1 MSASKYELPLG
12 ASVTITGVVVGR
24 SEFADKNPTYW
35 VEYER
40 QGKPVRDWFVAA
52 ELAENDAP
60 VGTLQWFHEARE
72 IIADGVVIK
81 SNYRM
86 TGDTE

>member
-1 MSASKYELPLG
+1 MTAPKYDLPLG

-52 ELAENDAP
+52 ELAENGSPSFEVDSYQNASP
-60 VGTLQWFHEARE
+60 L
-72 IIADGVVIK
+72 K
-81 SNYRM
+81 SRSKVDRS
-86 TGDTE
+86 TP

>member
-1 MSASKYELPLG
+1 MTAAKELALG
-12 ASVTITGVVVGR
+12 ANVIVNGIVVGKT
-24 SEFADKNPTYW
+24 EFSDRTPTYW

-40 QGKPVRDWFVAA
+40 QGKRVRDWFTAA

-86 TGDTE
+86 TGETE

>member
-1 MSASKYELPLG
+1 MSAAKELALG
-12 ASVTITGVVVGR
+12 TNVIVNGIVVGTTEFSDR
-24 SEFADKNPTYW
+24 SPTYW

-40 QGKPVRDWFVAA
+40 QGKLVRDWFTAA
-52 ELAENDAP
+52 ELADNDAEP
-60 VGTLQWFHEARE
+60 GSLEWLHEARE

-86 TGDTE
+86 TGESE

>member
-1 MSASKYELPLG
+1 MSAAKELALG
-12 ASVTITGVVVGR
+12 ANVRINGTVVGR
-24 SEFADKNPTYW
+24 TEFSDRGPTYW

-40 QGKPVRDWFVAA
+40 QGKLVRDWFTAA
-52 ELAENDAP
+52 ELAENDAEP
-60 VGTLQWFHEARE
+60 GTLEWLMRSRE

-86 TGDTE
+86 TGETE